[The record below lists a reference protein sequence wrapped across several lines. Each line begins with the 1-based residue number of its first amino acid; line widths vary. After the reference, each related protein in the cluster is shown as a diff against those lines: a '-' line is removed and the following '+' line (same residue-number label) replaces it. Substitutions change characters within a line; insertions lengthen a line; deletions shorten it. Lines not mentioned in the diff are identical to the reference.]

1 MTRLAAFEEII
12 DASGAAPRI
21 EALLLIGVRSR
32 QLSVRTLLACGARL
46 LDLAWTDFPAG
57 IIAE

>member
-1 MTRLAAFEEII
+1 MQRSLKGVYKAATVETMFRLGPSQIHGRARALSW
-12 DASGAAPRI
+12 AVAP
-21 EALLLIGVRSR
+21 
-32 QLSVRTLLACGARL
+32 CGARL